1 MRFCAF
7 LLTALALSAW
17 PSQADA
23 QIYAW
28 RDANG
33 TLVLSD
39 RAIDA
44 PTDVYTVPG
53 APKYVTTRPAEDLV
67 ENDRYE
73 PLIQE
78 HSNRQALR
86 PELVRAVIQVESGF
100 NPRALSPKGA
110 MGLMQLMPATAR
122 SLGVNNPWE
131 PTICGCYST
140 NTTATRN
147 SRSPRTTPGRE
158 PSPSTAAA
166 YRRIARRVTTSARL
180 ARLPESNQARGESS
194 SSTRPSR
201 FSTVARFPDTPR
213 NAPRPERSRSS
224 AAESGPGSE
233 GSEEPR
239 PDRIPSPESR
249 APSPESRVVPSP
261 AIVPSC

>member
-7 LLTALALSAW
+7 LLTALALSTW

-39 RAIDA
+39 RAIDT
-44 PTDVYTVPG
+44 PTDVYTVAG
-53 APKYVTTRPAEDLV
+53 APKYVTTRPAGDLV

-122 SLGVNNPWE
+122 SLGVNNPWDPAQNIRGGTDYLRLLLDE
-131 PTICGCYST
+131 YEGNEELALAAYNAGSGAVAKYGRRIPPYRE
-140 NTTATRN
+140 TRDYVRKVGAAAGEQPN
-147 SRSPRTTPGRE
+147 SRRKLIIYKTIEILDGRAVPR
-158 PSPSTAAA
+158 
-166 YRRIARRVTTSARL
+166 Y
-180 ARLPESNQARGESS
+180 SS
-194 SSTRPSR
+194 ERPSSGT
-201 FSTVARFPDTPR
+201 FQIV
-213 NAPRPERSRSS
+213 SR
-224 AAESGPGSE
+224 
-233 GSEEPR
+233 
-239 PDRIPSPESR
+239 
-249 APSPESRVVPSP
+249 
-261 AIVPSC
+261 